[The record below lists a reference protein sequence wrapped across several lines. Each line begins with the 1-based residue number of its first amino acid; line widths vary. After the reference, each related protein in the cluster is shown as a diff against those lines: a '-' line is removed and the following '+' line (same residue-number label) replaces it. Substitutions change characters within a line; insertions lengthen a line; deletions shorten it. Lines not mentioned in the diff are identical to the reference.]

1 VVKEDYMLLR
11 RLWRLSALLIY
22 AGCACFLA

>member
-1 VVKEDYMLLR
+1 MVKEDYTLLR

-22 AGCACFLA
+22 AGSACILA